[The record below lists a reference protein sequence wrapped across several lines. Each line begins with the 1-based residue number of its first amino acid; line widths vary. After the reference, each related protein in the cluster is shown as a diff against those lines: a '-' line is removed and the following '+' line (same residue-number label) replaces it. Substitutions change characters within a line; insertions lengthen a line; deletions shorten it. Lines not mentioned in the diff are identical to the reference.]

1 MPDNVYEVININ
13 YKIKITGVMF
23 NFSSITPVIICLKRI
38 DEGVV
43 RIVKFKI
50 S

>member
-1 MPDNVYEVININ
+1 
-13 YKIKITGVMF
+13 MF
-23 NFSSITPVIICLKRI
+23 DFLSIALAIICLKRI